1 MIDIR
6 DESLS
11 DRKAVYQIVSA
22 AFGQLAEAELV
33 EALRVSGDSVASM
46 VADEDGR
53 IVGHILLS
61 RIDAP
66 FPALALAP
74 LSVIPARQRSGVG
87 STLIKSAVN
96 RARKQ
101 GWAAIFV
108 LGDPSYYTRF
118 GFEAESAVGFGSPYS
133 GPHFMVLKLSSSFM
147 ATTGELRYPLPFAAL
162 D

>member
-6 DESLS
+6 DESLT

-46 VADEDGR
+46 VADEDGP
-53 IVGHILLS
+53 IVGHLRLF
-61 RIDAP
+61 RMDAP

-74 LSVIPARQRSGVG
+74 L
-87 STLIKSAVN
+87 
-96 RARKQ
+96 
-101 GWAAIFV
+101 
-108 LGDPSYYTRF
+108 
-118 GFEAESAVGFGSPYS
+118 
-133 GPHFMVLKLSSSFM
+133 SFM